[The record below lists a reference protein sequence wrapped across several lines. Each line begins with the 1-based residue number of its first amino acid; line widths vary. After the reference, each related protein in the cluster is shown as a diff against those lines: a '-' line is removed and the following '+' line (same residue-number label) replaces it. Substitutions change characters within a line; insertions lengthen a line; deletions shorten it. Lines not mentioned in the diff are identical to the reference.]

1 MDVRKLNRK
10 IMVHED
16 FITAALNNNIPVA
29 GSSSWRAACP
39 WCGRRRAPASRSS
52 APGTGRTPASR
63 RASART
69 TTTTSSPGR
78 NSLHHFRGE
87 LCHNNLLFLLTAFS
101 RSGPHLYFEA
111 VGTALVFSFMGLV
124 AFPCLAFPVL
134 ANWQEQQQ
142 QQWYDDTTICV
153 PILKANMPKLMS
165 VSFYICWAKYML
177 NYIFEN
183 NEKI

>member
-1 MDVRKLNRK
+1 MK
-10 IMVHED
+10 ISLQQH
-16 FITAALNNNIPVA
+16 
-29 GSSSWRAACP
+29 W
-39 WCGRRRAPASRSS
+39 
-52 APGTGRTPASR
+52 
-63 RASART
+63 
-69 TTTTSSPGR
+69 TTTSLSQALHLGELRVLGAVAGALQLLDHPLQERHVRPHLGELPLVRRRHLFAGR
-78 NSLHHFRGE
+78 NYLHHFLCD
-87 LCHNNLLFLLTAFS
+87 LCHHNLLSLLTAFS

-111 VGTALVFSFMGLV
+111 VWTALVFSFMGLV

-177 NYIFEN
+177 NYIFKN
-183 NEKI
+183 